1 MRFSHSK
8 SSHSKS
14 SDAES
19 ADLKSSDHKSLHS
32 HHSRAFTLIEV
43 VVGLT
48 LMATVVVA
56 SLLAFSA
63 HQKQIRQ
70 ARSKIAALQISDDL
84 LNRMSA
90 SRSGIPPF
98 ATGTIPEHPNWTW
111 RTRVTAETTLAQI
124 PVLII
129 QLQIIQRQA
138 DSQLNLL
145 ASTRVVKALE
155 P

>member
-1 MRFSHSK
+1 MG
-8 SSHSKS
+8 SSHSKFL
-14 SDAES
+14 DA
-19 ADLKSSDHKSLHS
+19 KYLHTNQ
-32 HHSRAFTLIEV
+32 SRGFTLIEV

-70 ARSKIAALQISDDL
+70 ARSKIDALQIADNL

-90 SRSGIPPF
+90 SRAGIPLF
-98 ATGTIPEHPNWTW
+98 ATGTIPERPNWTW
-111 RTRVTAETTLAQI
+111 RTRVIEETTLAQI
-124 PVLII
+124 PLRII
-129 QLQIIQRQA
+129 QLQIIERQA
-138 DSQLNLL
+138 DSKLNLL
-145 ASTRVVKALE
+145 ASTRVAKALE

>member
-1 MRFSHSK
+1 MRFL
-8 SSHSKS
+8 HSKS

-19 ADLKSSDHKSLHS
+19 SDHKSLHHKSLHS
-32 HHSRAFTLIEV
+32 HHTRAFTLIEV

-111 RTRVTAETTLAQI
+111 RTRVTEETTLAQL